1 MSNEHQN
8 GASAYHGSYKAY
20 IIGFVLSV
28 ILTVIP
34 FYMVMNGSASPA
46 AIITTIVIFAVV
58 QVLVHL
64 YYFLHLDTSPE
75 QRWNMTAFV
84 YTVLLVAILIGGS
97 VWIMIHLDGNMMMTG

>member
-1 MSNEHQN
+1 MANQHHDN
-8 GASAYHGSYKAY
+8 ASAYHGSYKAY

-34 FYMVMNGSASPA
+34 FYMVMNGTASQA

-64 YYFLHLDTSPE
+64 YYFLHLDTSEE
-75 QRWNMTAFV
+75 QRWNFMAIA
-84 YTVLLVAILIGGS
+84 YTFLLVFIFIGGS
-97 VWIMIHLDGNMMMTG
+97 VWIMWHLDYNMMLR